1 MASLPDLSMQNG
13 RRESH
18 HPMRKFA
25 TMGLLVRQNSEKK
38 ESRVRQMI
46 HNPESLTQRFS

>member
-13 RRESH
+13 RRETRH
-18 HPMRKFA
+18 TTRKFA
-25 TMGLLVRQNSEKK
+25 KMSFLVKQNSENK
-38 ESRVRQMI
+38 SRVSQTI